1 MWNCACVN
9 LILPICPYPSF
20 FFGSHKFV
28 FCVAVS
34 LFLFCKEAHWSD
46 FFFRFHVW
54 MISCDICLSP
64 PDLTSLSMIISRSIC
79 VDANY
84 IISFFFR
91 ANIPLYMYATSSF
104 CIYLL
109 MDTQVAFMSSL
120 IVTSVAVNIGVH
132 LSFQMRALSFLDI
145 CSRVGLLDHKVTL
158 FLDF

>member
-1 MWNCACVN
+1 
-9 LILPICPYPSF
+9 
-20 FFGSHKFV
+20 
-28 FCVAVS
+28 
-34 LFLFCKEAHWSD
+34 
-46 FFFRFHVW
+46 

-79 VDANY
+79 VDAND

-120 IVTSVAVNIGVH
+120 IVTSVAVNIGVN

-145 CSRVGLLDHKVTL
+145 CSRVGLLVHMVTL